1 MLGNKFHIHIDVD
14 ATFDVHNALLYEYFE
29 IFLMKELGF
38 SLKNFSGVPADS
50 HRHAPERHLTHK
62 TQDSRAFYRIFD
74 SIESYLTQHP
84 KAMTGYIEGEY
95 IPERIQIPDSEF
107 NPNVAVPFKLEL
119 GSLPTGK
126 FREDEIHI
134 TLDRDNSDP
143 RLISS
148 LRQMGFFSVYM
159 DKDYGT
165 AEIFTTQ
172 GYYHDIQTVLPL
184 ITNYLNQVGGA
195 VNCVI
200 KEERI
205 VRSWMS
211 APDIT
216 LPPVIT
222 SIQQLAVAQPTHQL
236 CVR

>member
-1 MLGNKFHIHIDVD
+1 MREYHIHIDAEWVSD
-14 ATFDVHNALLYEYFE
+14 KFE
-29 IFLMKELGF
+29 KFLIGELQF
-38 SLKNFSGVPADS
+38 LLKNFTGFPANTA
-50 HRHAPERHLTHK
+50 RHAPERHFTYK
-62 TQDSRAFYRIFD
+62 VAEGKAFNEIFD
-74 SIESYLTQHP
+74 ALLHFLANHP
-84 KAMTGYIEGEY
+84 DSMSGYIEGEF
-95 IPERIQIPDSEF
+95 IPGEVVISAHDF
-107 NPNVAVPFKLEL
+107 NPNILPPFKLEL
-119 GSLPTGK
+119 GRLPEGK

-172 GYYHDIQTVLPL
+172 GSYHDIQTVLPL

-211 APDIT
+211 APEIT

-222 SIQQLAVAQPTHQL
+222 SIQ
-236 CVR
+236 